1 MGCKEFA
8 HFVPLLRHVISTT
21 RMRAFTY
28 NCDSYKTGHSFNS
41 YRQKWQTECM
51 YVKCTHTATSS
62 PLLHSDIYVWE
73 FHCITSQMEFSY
85 RFSQY
90 WNLLY
95 HSFISVLWRALFLL
109 NQLHKWKSIFF
120 SYSYSCLCKHVCLR
134 AYVATF
140 RNPFFRMQLF
150 CSQFNKYKFHTIV
163 LFIGTIFPMLMLLL
177 SQRCTNIT
185 NASMKPC
192 SDTLY
197 ECQ

>member
-1 MGCKEFA
+1 MVAKILNKKKLNFTCCKWMGCKEFA

-62 PLLHSDIYVWE
+62 PLLHCDIYVWE

-109 NQLHKWKSIFF
+109 NQLHKWKSIFLF
-120 SYSYSCLCKHVCLR
+120 VFIFMLVQACLR
-134 AYVATF
+134 ACVRCNF
-140 RNPFFRMQLF
+140 SESLF
-150 CSQFNKYKFHTIV
+150 SHAIILQSI
-163 LFIGTIFPMLMLLL
+163 
-177 SQRCTNIT
+177 
-185 NASMKPC
+185 
-192 SDTLY
+192 
-197 ECQ
+197 